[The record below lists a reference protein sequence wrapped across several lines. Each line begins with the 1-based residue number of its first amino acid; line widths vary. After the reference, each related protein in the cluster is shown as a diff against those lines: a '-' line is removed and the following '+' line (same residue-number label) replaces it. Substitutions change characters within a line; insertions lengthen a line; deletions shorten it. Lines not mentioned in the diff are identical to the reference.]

1 MPLAAATR
9 ELVQMLIGAGYADED
24 FMRLLTLE
32 ARGAGVE
39 LAPEN
44 VAVSDGLTS

>member
-1 MPLAAATR
+1 
-9 ELVQMLIGAGYADED
+9 VQALIGAGFAEED

-39 LAPEN
+39 LKPEN

>member
-1 MPLAAATR
+1 
-9 ELVQMLIGAGYADED
+9 
-24 FMRLLTLE
+24 LTLE

-39 LAPEN
+39 LKPEN